1 MPTLLTPARKPTSNC
16 IYPAPV
22 GLAKAGPET
31 PIQVPRHKPSKRN
44 VKKGTKL
51 VAVAVPVKVGPYSHV
66 HRLKSSARQK
76 ENRVEHP
83 PAKDKKKTR
92 PRRQRVSVKAIS
104 TTNNAPPLV
113 FSSWIRPK
121 ENLDTSQVRAL
132 PIPSPINLFCS
143 HEPDTFFPSEP
154 TIFNWLAPIFDV
166 ALLAFD

>member
-1 MPTLLTPARKPTSNC
+1 MPTLLTPARKPTSDC

-31 PIQVPRHKPSKRN
+31 PIQVPQHKPSKRN

-51 VAVAVPVKVGPYSHV
+51 VAVAVPVKAGSYSHL

-83 PAKDKKKTR
+83 AKDKKKTR
-92 PRRQRVSVKAIS
+92 LTRQRVSVNAIS
-104 TTNNAPPLV
+104 TTNNAPALV

-132 PIPSPINLFCS
+132 PIPSLINLFCS

-154 TIFNWLAPIFDV
+154 TIFNWLALIFDV